1 MKSITYINF
10 VLMLRLYRIFSPRQE
25 KLLKFLEGSIP
36 LTVSLP
42 IIGMECGRR
51 PNGIPIMGYLLTE
64 PFRISVPKFF
74 RQCPLDG
81 SKVKSLPFPGFLI
94 LHYYQI
100 KLLGQSLF
108 IDPGAFAFCRFS
120 DDSV

>member
-1 MKSITYINF
+1 MYGFLRINST
-10 VLMLRLYRIFSPRQE
+10 VSSS
-25 KLLKFLEGSIP
+25 LKFSLCFMIKLPMTILGLIAFLPMGSIP

-42 IIGMECGRR
+42 IIG
-51 PNGIPIMGYLLTE
+51 MGYLLTE

-74 RQCPLDG
+74 RQFPLDG

-100 KLLGQSLF
+100 KLLEIGRAS
-108 IDPGAFAFCRFS
+108 CRE
-120 DDSV
+120 